1 MPAMDPAQLDVIVLN
16 WRTPAMSAD
25 CARLAA
31 ESLPGAALYVVDNGS
46 GDGSAD
52 YLRQNVKDATIVANP
67 ENLGFGGGLNAGI
80 RAGRR
85 PFVLA
90 LNSDVRPIGSAYQ
103 RLLDH
108 CASDDR
114 IGAVT
119 PRIFDEEGKPVAQA
133 PPEPSPWRQLSSC
146 MPGLWRFST
155 PGVYHPEAGGPEPVE
170 WLPSMCAT
178 MFRREALE
186 GIGVFDTGYF
196 LGWEEWDLTR
206 RLRAGGWRMALHR
219 GADVVHARHGSTPE
233 GMKLWRDKH
242 GRVAL
247 CHHLRKHHGPGWYA
261 LGRIATGITDLY
273 VGVARQRGR

>member
-1 MPAMDPAQLDVIVLN
+1 MPTMDPANLDVIVLN
-16 WRTPAMSAD
+16 WRTAAMSAD

-52 YLRQNVKDATIVANP
+52 YLRQNVKNATVVANS

-80 RAGRR
+80 RAGKR

-90 LNSDVRPIGSAYQ
+90 LNSDVRPVGLAYQ
-103 RLLDH
+103 LLLDH

-114 IGAVT
+114 LGAVT
-119 PRIFDEEGKPVAQA
+119 PRIFDAEGGAVSQA
-133 PPEPSPWRQLSSC
+133 PPEPSPLRQLSSC
-146 MPGLWRFST
+146 LPGLWRFSIAA
-155 PGVYHPEAGGPEPVE
+155 GNYRPEAGPPEPIA

-186 GIGVFDTGYF
+186 GIGSFDTGYF

-206 RLRAGGWRMALHR
+206 RLRAGGWRIALHR
-219 GADVVHARHGSTPE
+219 GAEVIHDRHGSTPNE
-233 GMKLWRDKH
+233 MKLWRDKH
-242 GRVAL
+242 GRASL

-261 LGRIATGITDLY
+261 LGRVATGITDLY
-273 VGVARQRGR
+273 LGARQRG